1 VNGALVRTFAVTGSM
16 TVSSEVL
23 RLGGN
28 DIWSEWFQGLID
40 EVRIYNRALTQ
51 AEIQSDMNAAVAP

>member
-16 TVSSEVL
+16 TVSSEAL

>member
-1 VNGALVRTFAVTGSM
+1 MNGALVRTFAVTGSM